1 MQLFEL
7 LIMRREIKNN
17 YKIRIQVRN
26 DRVPKFINV
35 SEYYKSILLSF
46 SRLTKDIKSV
56 NEIHEIN

>member
-1 MQLFEL
+1 
-7 LIMRREIKNN
+7 MRREIKNN